1 MDPQVRI
8 KRHTHPDGSP
18 IFTVT
23 TSTGRVIRVIGV
35 TQGRRSHEGREW
47 MREEALQS
55 LKNWVTWERGDRWQC
70 GPGKRRGK

>member
-1 MDPQVRI
+1 MDPQVTI

-18 IFTVT
+18 VFTVT

-35 TQGRRSHEGREW
+35 TAWKHRESVEEL
-47 MREEALQS
+47 REQALQR
-55 LKNWVTWERGDRWQC
+55 LKDWVTWERGDRWQC